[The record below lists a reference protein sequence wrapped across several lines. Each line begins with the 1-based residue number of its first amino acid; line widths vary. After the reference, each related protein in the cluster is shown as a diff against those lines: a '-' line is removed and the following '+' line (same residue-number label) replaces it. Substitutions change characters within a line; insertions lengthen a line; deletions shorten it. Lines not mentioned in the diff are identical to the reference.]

1 MSKRENMEIKHFR
14 NLGEQVRQRRRETG
28 LTADDV
34 AASAGVSR
42 RLLLELE
49 QGKRMNVGF
58 SKVLS
63 ILETLGLQIHVRR
76 RGLPG
81 TH

>member
-1 MSKRENMEIKHFR
+1 MEIKRFR
-14 NLGEQVRQRRRETG
+14 DLGEQVRNRRREVG
-28 LTADDV
+28 LTADEA

-49 QGKRMNVGF
+49 QGKRANVGF
-58 SKVLS
+58 SNVLS
-63 ILETLGLQIHVRR
+63 ILEILGLRIHVSP

-81 TH
+81 TR

>member
-1 MSKRENMEIKHFR
+1 MHIRHFR
-14 NLGEQVRQRRRETG
+14 DLGEQVRRRRKETG
-28 LTADDV
+28 LTADQV

-49 QGKRMNVGF
+49 QGKRVNVGF

-63 ILETLGLQIHVRR
+63 IMETLGLEIHVQR

-81 TH
+81 TQQR